1 MNQNKQLGFWIL
13 TAFVVGN
20 MVGSGIFMLPRTLAE
35 VASPAGVIMAWGL
48 TGLGVLMV
56 ALVFGNLA
64 IRKPHLTGGPQ
75 IYAKELFKENSTA
88 SKLSG
93 FMATWGYWIGNFA
106 GNIAIITTFAG
117 YLSTFFPILTSQAVL
132 VTIGDFNLRVGNA
145 LTFLVCTIMLWGVH
159 YVILT
164 GINHA
169 GKLNFIATAG
179 KVIGFGLFIIIG
191 LFAFE
196 KANILPFVEMK
207 ADSSGVSHGL
217 LGQVNMAAVSTLWAF
232 VGVESAIVFA
242 NRAKRKSDVKAATI
256 VGLLIALAIYMGIST
271 LVMGMLT
278 QDALL
283 ASDKPLIDA
292 ITAVLGPIGGK
303 VLAAIGLIS
312 LFGSTIGWV
321 LLSAEIPHQAAKQG
335 LFIPAFMKENKNG
348 VPAFS
353 MLVSNG
359 LGQLFIF
366 STISNS
372 IASAFDFIIYIATLS
387 YLVPFLISSTF
398 QVKLVWTGDTY
409 QGKVSRA
416 RIIDGIIGVLAT
428 SYSIWVVVKGTADLT
443 TFLFGVILLAS
454 GILFYRH
461 IPKNQKEAER
471 MKHSYQRETAAE

>member
-1 MNQNKQLGFWIL
+1 
-13 TAFVVGN
+13 
-20 MVGSGIFMLPRTLAE
+20 MLPRTLAE

-48 TGLGVLMV
+48 TGLGVLTI

-75 IYAKELFKENSTA
+75 IYAKELFKEDSTA

-132 VTIGDFNLRVGNA
+132 LTVGDFTLRVGNA

-159 YVILT
+159 YIIMT

-217 LGQVNMAAVSTLWAF
+217 LGQVNLAAVSTLWAF

-292 ITAVLGPIGGK
+292 ITGVLGPIGGK
-303 VLAAIGLIS
+303 ALAAIGLIS

-387 YLVPFLISSTF
+387 YLVPYLISSTF
-398 QVKLVWTGDTY
+398 QLKLVWTGDTY
-409 QGKVSRA
+409 KANDNRS
-416 RIIDGIIGVLAT
+416 RIIDGLIGLLAT
-428 SYSIWVVVKGTADLT
+428 GYSIWVIVKGTADFE

-461 IPKNQKEAER
+461 VPKNQKEAAR
-471 MKHSYQRETAAE
+471 IQHSYREAAVSVDTE